1 MKGAV
6 MAAAGILRRE
16 ARILAGK
23 MMLKLLRLA
32 REIEAKMK
40 GAHSMSEYDRQRNIE
55 AALRDE

>member
-6 MAAAGILRRE
+6 MTAADILRRE

-32 REIEAKMK
+32 REIEAKK
-40 GAHSMSEYDRQRNIE
+40 RI
-55 AALRDE
+55 